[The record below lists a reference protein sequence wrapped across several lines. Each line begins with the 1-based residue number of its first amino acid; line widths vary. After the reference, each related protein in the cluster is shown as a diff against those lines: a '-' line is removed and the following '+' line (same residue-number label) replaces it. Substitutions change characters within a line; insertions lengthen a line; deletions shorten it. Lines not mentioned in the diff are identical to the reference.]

1 MGILSQGPFTYNRFD
16 VLNEGSKPDFLDMDK
31 DGDKKESMKK
41 AINDKKKCGCD
52 KKPCDCEDKK
62 KNESFM
68 DWAVNLLDEGYDL
81 SDWTWDELHERYL
94 EEMPAS
100 IASGKYGA
108 SPIANSASKS
118 QAKKVPTSLTS
129 GKYGTPVSSAPSVKE
144 GKSYVPGAKV
154 GVKVKKGPALKE
166 DICEILI
173 DEGFA
178 NNYVSAEIMFDH
190 MSEEWLEELW
200 KGKHGQSEKEYMDSR
215 SDAGKQIS
223 GDSKQS
229 GAAYSHRAYKGVGG
243 PAKPGE
249 RQKAQGKMTDADR
262 NELAIRKNALKKDA
276 ADKKKR

>member
-41 AINDKKKCGCD
+41 AIKDKKKCGCD
-52 KKPCDCEDKK
+52 KEPCDCDKK
-62 KNESFM
+62 EKNEEFY
-68 DWAVNLLDEGYDL
+68 DWTTNLLDEGYDL
-81 SDWTWDELHERYL
+81 SDWTWDGLYEHYL
-94 EEMPAS
+94 EKFGLNE
-100 IASGKYGA
+100 
-108 SPIANSASKS
+108 ANCNTGS
-118 QAKKVPTSLTS
+118 
-129 GKYGTPVSSAPSVKE
+129 
-144 GKSYVPGAKV
+144 KV

-166 DICEILI
+166 EICDLLI

-200 KGKHGQSEKEYMDSR
+200 KGKHGQSEKEYMDGR

-223 GDSKQS
+223 GDSKVS
-229 GAAYSHRAYKGVGG
+229 GAAYSHRAFRGSGG